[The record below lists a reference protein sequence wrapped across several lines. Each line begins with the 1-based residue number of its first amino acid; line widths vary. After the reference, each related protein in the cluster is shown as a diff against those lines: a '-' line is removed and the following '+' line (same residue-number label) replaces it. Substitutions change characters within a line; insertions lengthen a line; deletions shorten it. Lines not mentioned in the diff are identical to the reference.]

1 MRLTNDL
8 RSVLVIFISTLFL
21 FPMGGC
27 VSTKTSETPKVELE
41 EGRYIGV
48 VTSEYAKDGC
58 AWLIRFHEGE
68 EEKLLIPVQFPEEF
82 KKDGQQIEFSY
93 HLSRISQGECQQG
106 QPAVLEEPK
115 LR

>member
-1 MRLTNDL
+1 MRLMNDL

-27 VSTKTSETPKVELE
+27 VSTKTSGTPKVELE

-58 AWLIRFHEGE
+58 AWLIRFRDGE
-68 EEKLLIPVQFPEEF
+68 EEKFLIPVQLSEEC
-82 KKDGQQIEFSY
+82 KKHGQEIEFGY
-93 HLSRISQGECQQG
+93 HLSRISQGECQLG
-106 QPAVLEEPK
+106 QPALLEQPE